1 MQVGRR
7 RLLVLSGLLFAS
19 LFRLPAASVLDFP
32 RLSNQSGSIVGV
44 VIVNP
49 GGVDAPVAITAYGMG
64 GQTLSASQAVVP
76 AGQRLGV
83 LTSDLFPNLDPDVVG
98 WFQAVSDVSGLTGF
112 FLFLN
117 SDPSQL
123 DGADLP
129 IRDRD
134 IVFNKIQIDG
144 DLSTEL
150 NIVNPGSTSIQLE
163 LTLIGA
169 ANPVA
174 KALDLVARGAARLD
188 VATFFGV
195 NQVSPGAYVI
205 VNAPADIVGFE
216 FIRRQGADLQ
226 GLNARSAEE
235 FLNTLYF
242 AQMAVLGPFE
252 AELGVVNYSRQSVI
266 VVVTAHKPD
275 GSLFIEAT
283 QQNPVTIALGPG
295 GSDNRDLQ
303 SLFGFQGDA
312 VLEGWL
318 EVTANTEAINGQLTY
333 RVVGSGAA
341 AAVAVVPQGTKASI
355 FAHVATT
362 LGFFTGIAVL
372 NSAAL
377 PATVEIAVLD
387 SEGTFLGG
395 FTTVLNPGTRI
406 SELITDLVPEAA
418 DLAGGFIWFRSNV
431 PLFLSALFGSVQGD
445 VLANVPAQQVSQNFD
460 PVQGLLEIKINPPLA
475 VLSPT
480 NAQSF
485 TVEGGSGAID
495 WAVNDIPGGSAQFG
509 TISST
514 GVYTAPAIVVPD
526 LPVTVSARS
535 GNQSAAAGVDLISK
549 QELVGD
555 LGIVQS
561 VAYLGGLDRLFS
573 AELVAL
579 AEPAREERPA
589 GFLDSAV
596 FDITPPDTRFQ
607 LAGFDDTITNMISF
621 LARDGREYLFFCG
634 SDSGTVQR
642 LDPVSGDTTVVASGL
657 NSPQAIAFDSFSQNF
672 LVAEADQISTIPRSE
687 AEQGLSQGPAGKQ
700 DSASRI
706 PASELI
712 PNDGVGGIQVDRC
725 NGNIYFSLPAEGLV
739 LIFNRANVSIS
750 ILASGL
756 NLPGQLLLL
765 YRRGL
770 TCPDSSHLL
779 VAEADRIS
787 LIVPAS
793 GEVITWVEFDSG
805 TLIALVFIPAESS
818 FADQDGLLVINLDE
832 GGLTAEGVI
841 FFLPDLYDDGPV
853 NPPVT
858 VTTTETETTD
868 PGPDLAISAATGQQ
882 AGNATVNV
890 FFRPGPASPGPG
902 GSDKIAAAVFSIDYD
917 ETKLSFNPADS
928 NGDGIPDA
936 IIPSLPGAFE
946 MTVLFDSGDGAGRL
960 DFVLVDLN
968 GALAILPEGNLFS
981 ITFVSISD
989 IQETATVAFA
999 TTPEVSIADNQGL
1012 GHQLDQISSGKVTVF
1027 PLPGLTGLGAAN
1039 RR

>member
-1 MQVGRR
+1 M
-7 RLLVLSGLLFAS
+7 
-19 LFRLPAASVLDFP
+19 
-32 RLSNQSGSIVGV
+32 
-44 VIVNP
+44 VNP
-49 GGVDAPVAITAYGMG
+49 SGVDAPVAITAYGMG
-64 GQTLSASQAVVP
+64 GQILSASQAMVL

-134 IVFNKIQIDG
+134 IVFNKIQIEG

-150 NIVNPGSTSIQLE
+150 NIVNPGSASIQLE

-195 NQVSPGAYVI
+195 NEVSPGAYVI

-252 AELGVVNYSRQSVI
+252 AELGLVNYSSQSVI

-275 GSLFIEAT
+275 GSLFVEAT
-283 QQNPVTIALGPG
+283 QQNPVTLALEPG

-333 RVVGSGAA
+333 RVVDSGAA
-341 AAVAVVPQGTKASI
+341 AAVAVAPQGSKAAI

-362 LGFFTGIAVL
+362 LGFFTGVAAL
-372 NSAAL
+372 NAAAL

-387 SEGTFLGG
+387 SEGAFLGG
-395 FTTVLNPGTRI
+395 FTAVLNPGTRI

-418 DLAGGFIWFRSNV
+418 DLAGGFIWLRSNV

-485 TVEGGSGAID
+485 AVEGGSGAID
-495 WAVNDIPGGSAQFG
+495 WAVNDISGGSAQFG

-526 LPVTVSARS
+526 LPITVSARS
-535 GNQSAAAGVDLISK
+535 GNQSAAAGVDLISE

-561 VAYLGGLDRLFS
+561 VAYFGGLDRLFS

-589 GFLDSAV
+589 GLLDSAV

-607 LAGFDDTITNMISF
+607 LAGFDDTITSMISF
-621 LARDGREYLFFCG
+621 LARDGREHLLFCG

-672 LVAEADQISTIPRSE
+672 LVAEDDQISTLSLSE
-687 AEQGLSQGPAGKQ
+687 AEQGLAQGPEAHQG
-700 DSASRI
+700 SAPRI
-706 PASELI
+706 PASEII
-712 PNDGVGGIQVDRC
+712 PNEGVGGIQVDRC
-725 NGNIYFSLPAEGLV
+725 NGNIYFSIPAAGLV
-739 LIFNRANVSIS
+739 LVFNRADGSIS
-750 ILASGL
+750 ILAAGL
-756 NLPGQLLLL
+756 NLPGQVLLL
-765 YRRGL
+765 YRQGL
-770 TCPDSSHLL
+770 TCPDCSSLF
-779 VAEADRIS
+779 VVEADRIS
-787 LIVPAS
+787 LILPAS
-793 GEVITWVEFDSG
+793 GEVISPWLQFDDG
-805 TLIALVFIPAESS
+805 TPVALVFIPLESS
-818 FADQDGLLVINLDE
+818 FAEQAGLLVVSLAAD
-832 GGLTAEGVI
+832 GLTAEGEI
-841 FFLPDLYDDGPV
+841 FFLPGLYDDGPI
-853 NPPVT
+853 NPPSG
-858 VTTTETETTD
+858 VTTTEGETTE
-868 PGPDLAISAATGQQ
+868 PGPDLAISAGTGQL

-890 FFRPGPASPGPG
+890 FFRPGPVSPGPG
-902 GSDKIAAAVFSIDYD
+902 GSDKIAALVFSIDYD
-917 ETKLSFNPADS
+917 ETKLAFDPADS
-928 NGDGIPDA
+928 NGDGIPNA
-936 IIPSLPGAFE
+936 IISSLPGAFE
-946 MTVLFDSGDGAGRL
+946 MTVLFDPGDGAGEL
-960 DFVLVDLN
+960 DFVLVDTDVL
-968 GALAILPEGNLFS
+968 GIFPEGNLFS
-981 ITFVSISD
+981 ITFVSIAD

-1012 GHQLDQISSGKVTVF
+1012 GHQLDEISSSKVTVF
-1027 PLPGLTGLGAAN
+1027 SGLTGLGAAN